1 MDLGTTALD
10 PRSGSRR
17 LLDYTY
23 IWYHIG
29 ITTDHFGHTP
39 IGACVWF
46 DSTDRRYGGQS
57 DEVPPVPVPN
67 TVVKLVCV
75 TLRTGVGD
83 PLGEAFRRRPLI
95 FNPHRATAL
104 CGGFCHYRERVVPLR
119 LNELGQYHRP
129 CQGGRV
135 RPNAAACRA
144 AHRRFKSGPWLRSY
158 SVSFLFEYSL
168 SSSSQSDFTGLSP
181 VGERPNPGA
190 SRT

>member
-23 IWYHIG
+23 IRYHIG

-95 FNPHRATAL
+95 IHATTETGIWRFDSATRHYSGHS
-104 CGGFCHYRERVVPLR
+104 GGVTSVPIPNTANKPTCVPPSTGVGDPLGNVV
-119 LNELGQYHRP
+119 
-129 CQGGRV
+129 
-135 RPNAAACRA
+135 
-144 AHRRFKSGPWLRSY
+144 RRSLSY
-158 SVSFLFEYSL
+158 SYPPLER
-168 SSSSQSDFTGLSP
+168 GLSVSTDTSDRVLEVDARDTAFIHP
-181 VGERPNPGA
+181 
-190 SRT
+190 S